1 MTETKSD
8 NTSWQ
13 KKNTNS
19 HKLFAYLC
27 INL

>member
-13 KKNTNS
+13 KKTQIRTNYS
-19 HKLFAYLC
+19 HIFV
-27 INL
+27 